1 VTPQAMGEL
10 FINPHEY
17 VPLITERLIDF
28 VRVRISK
35 GGGITQCRKIATLC
49 EWFGVRTAWQ
59 EGGDND
65 PVNQMAAMHVDLA
78 SSSFG
83 IQEENHFAPDE
94 YDVFPGHA
102 ILEGGYLYGNDGPGL
117 GIDVDEDKARAL
129 LNPDLAAK
137 SYYMAEDRRRDGEI
151 VRP

>member
-1 VTPQAMGEL
+1 
-10 FINPHEY
+10 
-17 VPLITERLIDF
+17 
-28 VRVRISK
+28 
-35 GGGITQCRKIATLC
+35 
-49 EWFGVRTAWQ
+49 
-59 EGGDND
+59 
-65 PVNQMAAMHVDLA
+65 MHVDLA

-83 IQEENHFAPDE
+83 IQEENHFAREE
-94 YDVFPGHA
+94 YDLFPGHA

-129 LNPDLAAK
+129 LDPDLAAK